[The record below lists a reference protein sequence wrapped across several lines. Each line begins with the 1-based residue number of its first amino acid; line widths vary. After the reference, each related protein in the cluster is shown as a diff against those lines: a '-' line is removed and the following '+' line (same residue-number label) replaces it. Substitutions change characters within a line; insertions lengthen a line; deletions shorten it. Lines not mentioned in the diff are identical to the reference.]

1 MESKVYIQNK
11 TNQVCKL
18 RKQTIFFFDLDGTLI
33 NTDFA
38 NFLSYKAALLNV
50 MGKNFSSSIS
60 YNPMKRF
67 NRSLLSSLFPSL
79 TQSDYEKIIIEKE
92 KFYKDYLSETT
103 TIKDNVEI
111 LLKYSSTH
119 KTILVS
125 NSRKDRALATLSY
138 HGLAD
143 KFTEL
148 FFRDASLY
156 KKKINKYQNA
166 INILGVSPKDV
177 ITFENEESEIA
188 DAMHAGIKIIN
199 PKILL

>member
-1 MESKVYIQNK
+1 M
-11 TNQVCKL
+11 KL

-38 NFLSYKAALLNV
+38 NFLSYKAALLTV
-50 MGKNFSSSIS
+50 MGKEKFLFHLS

-79 TQSDYEKIIIEKE
+79 TQSDCEKIIIEKE

-125 NSRKDRALATLSY
+125 NCRKDRALATLSY

-143 KFTEL
+143 KFTDL
-148 FFRDASLY
+148 FFRDTLLY

-188 DAMHAGIKIIN
+188 DAIHAGIKIIN

>member
-1 MESKVYIQNK
+1 MIEPKAYMKNK
-11 TNQVCKL
+11 TNQVCKV
-18 RKQTIFFFDLDGTLI
+18 RTQTIFFFDLDGTLI

-38 NFLSYKAALLNV
+38 NFLSYKAALLAV
-50 MGKNFSSSIS
+50 MGKNSSSIS

-138 HGLAD
+138 HGLAN
-143 KFTEL
+143 KFTDL
-148 FFRDASLY
+148 FFRDTPLY
-156 KKKINKYQNA
+156 KKKVNKYQNA

>member
-1 MESKVYIQNK
+1 MEPKAYMQNK

-38 NFLSYKAALLNV
+38 NFLSYKAALLAV
-50 MGKNFSSSIS
+50 MGKNSSSIS
-60 YNPMKRF
+60 YDPMKRF
-67 NRSLLSSLFPSL
+67 NRSQLSSFFPSL

-119 KTILVS
+119 KTVLVS
-125 NSRKDRALATLSY
+125 NCRKDRALATLSY

-143 KFTEL
+143 NFTDL
-148 FFRDASLY
+148 FFRDISLY

-166 INILGVSPKDV
+166 INILGISPKDV

-188 DAMHAGIKIIN
+188 DAIHAGIKIIN

>member
-1 MESKVYIQNK
+1 MLEAKVYMHNK

-38 NFLSYKAALLNV
+38 NFLSYKAALLAV
-50 MGKNFSSSIS
+50 MGKNASSIS

-79 TQSDYEKIIIEKE
+79 TQSDYDRVIIEKE

-119 KTILVS
+119 KTVLVS
-125 NSRKDRALATLSY
+125 NCRKDRALATLSY
-138 HGLAD
+138 YGLAD
-143 KFTEL
+143 KFTDL
-148 FFRDASLY
+148 FYRDATLY
-156 KKKINKYQNA
+156 TKKINKYQNA
-166 INILGVSPKDV
+166 INILGVSTKDV

-188 DAMHAGIKIIN
+188 DAMDAGIKIIN

>member
-1 MESKVYIQNK
+1 M
-11 TNQVCKL
+11 KL

-38 NFLSYKAALLNV
+38 NFLSYKAALLTV
-50 MGKNFSSSIS
+50 MGKEKFLFHLS

-79 TQSDYEKIIIEKE
+79 TQSDCEKIIIEKE

-119 KTILVS
+119 KTVLVS
-125 NSRKDRALATLSY
+125 NCRKDRALATLSY
-138 HGLAD
+138 YGLAD
-143 KFTEL
+143 KFTDL
-148 FFRDASLY
+148 FYRDATLY
-156 KKKINKYQNA
+156 TKKINKYQNA

-188 DAMHAGIKIIN
+188 DAIHAGIKIIN

>member
-1 MESKVYIQNK
+1 MLEAKVYIHNK

-18 RKQTIFFFDLDGTLI
+18 RKQSIFFFDMDGTLI

-38 NFLSYKAALLNV
+38 NFLSYKAALLAV
-50 MGKNFSSSIS
+50 MGRNAPSIS
-60 YNPMKRF
+60 YDPMIRF

-79 TQSDYEKIIIEKE
+79 AKSDYDRIITEKE
-92 KFYKDYLSETT
+92 KFYIDYLSETT
-103 TIKDNVEI
+103 IIKDNVET

-119 KTILVS
+119 MTVLVS
-125 NSRKDRALATLSY
+125 NCRKDRALATLSY

-143 KFTEL
+143 KFTDL
-148 FFRDASLY
+148 FYRDTTLY
-156 KKKINKYQNA
+156 TKKINKYQNA

-188 DAMHAGIKIIN
+188 DAMDAGIKIIN